1 MGFLFV
7 GVFFFLLHPTACGIL
22 APQQGLKLYSCSR
35 QNPNHWSEYV
45 CSQLWLFL
53 TLWLFV
59 TLWTVA
65 YQAPLFME
73 FSRQE
78 HWSEW
83 PFPSPRDL
91 SDPGIKLA
99 SPALASDSLPT
110 VQPGKFNPNHWTAR
124 EFLVWVF
131 FKYYLPWTPC
141 LVPFDKCY
149 AFLQHTHTN
158 LILLDQETIEGTCM
172 FIPL

>member
-1 MGFLFV
+1 MALFWKHDKPWIDV
-7 GVFFFLLHPTACGIL
+7 IIL
-22 APQQGLKLYSCSR
+22 FANEEKELRHLGGLPWPCEWVWVKVAQSC
-35 QNPNHWSEYV
+35 PALCDPMDY
-45 CSQLWLFL
+45 
-53 TLWLFV
+53 
-59 TLWTVA
+59 TV
-65 YQAPLFME
+65 ME

-91 SDPGIKLA
+91 PDPGIKLA
-99 SPALASDSLPT
+99 SPALALDSLPT
-110 VQPGKFNPNHWTAR
+110 VQPGKFNPNHWITR